1 MSLLLLV
8 ISLVT
13 IAISYGLV
21 DRLLRHRRLR

>member
-1 MSLLLLV
+1 MALLLLV

-21 DRLLRHRRLR
+21 DRLMKKRRLP